1 MISKRCH
8 SDNKYRKLYHKF
20 EKNKKELKSLFQNRL
35 INSKLRFSAFKK
47 LNIISCNSSISKF
60 KNRCLITGKS
70 KGILRN
76 FKISRIK
83 FREFA
88 SNGDISGI
96 SKSSW
101 FFSLSTFFYQ

>member
-8 SDNKYRKLYHKF
+8 TDNKYRKLYHRF
-20 EKNKKELKSLFQNRL
+20 EKNKKELKSIFQNRL

-47 LNIISCNSSISKF
+47 LNIINYSSSIAKF

-101 FFSLSTFFYQ
+101 FLLFYNFFY

>member
-8 SDNKYRKLYHKF
+8 TDNKYRKLYHKF
-20 EKNKKELKSLFQNRL
+20 EKNKKELKSIFQNRL
-35 INSKLRFSAFKK
+35 INSKLRFSAFNK

-101 FFSLSTFFYQ
+101 CALLYTFFY